1 MEWYRIVGLIVIG
14 LFVIIAVITDGF
26 EWLSDDDDVH
36 GGGIHP

>member
-1 MEWYRIVGLIVIG
+1 

-26 EWLSDDDDVH
+26 DWLNDDDDVH

>member
-1 MEWYRIVGLIVIG
+1 MEWYKIVGLIVIV

-26 EWLSDDDDVH
+26 DWLNDDDDVH